1 MSEHGS
7 ESADAGSAD
16 GDGDGQ
22 SPEMAV
28 VLDLMPNGRPDDD
41 RPAYQKSPVAYVL
54 GEAEFGL
61 YELTLTD
68 DADIGIGDTVAIEPR
83 GEHVESVRPVDFE
96 GLTGAA
102 RSELE
107 YAVDDIIDRNE
118 RRFVDFYN
126 DAQAITTRLHALNLL
141 PGIGK
146 KLRNGVLDER
156 KRGPFESFED
166 VSDRVSGLHRPREV
180 LVERIMEEL
189 REEDL
194 KYRIFARRSGES

>member
-7 ESADAGSAD
+7 RSGDG
-16 GDGDGQ
+16 GDGDSGAEA
-22 SPEMAV
+22 PTTAV
-28 VLDLMPNGRPDDD
+28 VLDLLPNGRPDDD
-41 RPAYQKSPVAYVL
+41 RPAYQKSPVAYAL
-54 GEAEFGL
+54 GETDFGL
-61 YELTLTD
+61 YELTLED
-68 DADIGIGDTVAIEPR
+68 DSGIGIGDTVAVDPP
-83 GEHVESVRPVDFE
+83 GEHVASVREVDFE

-107 YAVDDIIDRNE
+107 YAVNEIIDRNE

-146 KLRNGVLDER
+146 KLRNNVLDER
-156 KRGPFESFED
+156 KRGPFESFEELTE
-166 VSDRVSGLHRPREV
+166 RVSGLHRPREV

-194 KYRIFARRSGES
+194 KYRIFVRRSDGS

>member
-7 ESADAGSAD
+7 ESDDAGGEEPTA
-16 GDGDGQ
+16 
-22 SPEMAV
+22 AV
-28 VLDLMPNGRPDDD
+28 VLDLMPNGRPDDE
-41 RPAYQKSPVAYVL
+41 RPAYQKSPVAYAL
-54 GEAEFGL
+54 GESDFGL
-61 YELTLTD
+61 YELTLED
-68 DADIGIGDTVAIEPR
+68 DSGIGIGDTVAVEPP
-83 GEHVESVRPVDFE
+83 GEHVTSVRSVDYD

-107 YAVDDIIDRNE
+107 YAVEDIIDRNE

-146 KLRNGVLDER
+146 KLRNNVLDER
-156 KRGPFESFED
+156 KRGPFESFEEL
-166 VSDRVSGLHRPREV
+166 SERVSGLHRPREV

-194 KYRIFARRSGES
+194 KYRIFARRDEGS

>member
-7 ESADAGSAD
+7 QSDDGADGGDADAAA
-16 GDGDGQ
+16 
-22 SPEMAV
+22 PTTAV
-28 VLDLMPNGRPDDD
+28 VLDLLPNGRPDDD
-41 RPAYQKSPVAYVL
+41 RPAYQKSPVAYAL
-54 GEAEFGL
+54 GESEFGL
-61 YELTLTD
+61 YELTLEED
-68 DADIGIGDTVAIEPR
+68 SGIGIGDTVAVDPP
-83 GEHVESVRPVDFE
+83 GEHVSSVRTVDFD
-96 GLTGAA
+96 GLTSAA

-107 YAVDDIIDRNE
+107 YAVNDIIDRNE

-146 KLRNGVLDER
+146 KLRNNVLDER
-156 KRGPFESFED
+156 KRGPFESFEEL
-166 VSDRVSGLHRPREV
+166 SERISGLHRPREV

-194 KYRIFARRSGES
+194 KYRIFARRSERS

>member
-7 ESADAGSAD
+7 EGADDDEEAEA
-16 GDGDGQ
+16 
-22 SPEMAV
+22 PATAV
-28 VLDLMPNGRPDDD
+28 VLDLMPNGRPDDE
-41 RPAYQKSPVAYVL
+41 RPAYEKSPVAYAL
-54 GEAEFGL
+54 GESEFGL
-61 YELTLTD
+61 YELTLED
-68 DADIGIGDTVAIEPR
+68 DSDIGIGDAVAVDPP
-83 GEHVESVRPVDFE
+83 GEEVSSVREVDLD
-96 GLTGAA
+96 GLTSAA

-107 YAVDDIIDRNE
+107 YAVNDIIDRNE

-146 KLRNGVLDER
+146 KLRNNLLDER

-166 VSDRVSGLHRPREV
+166 IEDRVSGLHRPREV

-194 KYRIFARRSGES
+194 KYRIFARRSEG

>member
-7 ESADAGSAD
+7 RRDET
-16 GDGDGQ
+16 GDGDGETE
-22 SPEMAV
+22 PEASVTAV
-28 VLDLMPNGRPDDD
+28 VLDLLPNGRPDDD
-41 RPAYQKSPVAYVL
+41 RPAYKKSPVAYAL

-61 YELTLTD
+61 YELTLED
-68 DADIGIGDTVAIEPR
+68 ESGIGIGDTVDVDPPD
-83 GEHVESVRPVDFE
+83 EHVQSVRSVGME
-96 GLTGAA
+96 GLTSAA

-146 KLRNGVLDER
+146 KLRNNVLDER
-156 KRGPFESFED
+156 KRGPFESFEELGE
-166 VSDRVSGLHRPREV
+166 RVSGLHRPREV
-180 LVERIMEEL
+180 LVERIMEEI

-194 KYRIFARRSGES
+194 KYRIFARRSE

>member
-7 ESADAGSAD
+7 ESDDAGD
-16 GDGDGQ
+16 GGAEA
-22 SPEMAV
+22 PTAAV
-28 VLDLMPNGRPDDD
+28 VLDLMPNGRPDDE
-41 RPAYQKSPVAYVL
+41 RPAYQKSPVAYAL
-54 GEAEFGL
+54 GEADFGL
-61 YELTLTD
+61 YELTLED
-68 DADIGIGDTVAIEPR
+68 DSGIGIGDRVAVDPP
-83 GEHVESVRPVDFE
+83 GEHVTSVRRVDYD

-146 KLRNGVLDER
+146 KLRNNVLDER
-156 KRGPFESFED
+156 KRGPFESFEEL
-166 VSDRVSGLHRPREV
+166 SERVSGLHRPREV

-194 KYRIFARRSGES
+194 KYRIFARRDRES